1 MEVQKSPNFVTL
13 KARSLM
19 VVLAFL
25 CSCSA
30 IQSTGEE
37 TRLAGSSQP
46 PDTSPHY
53 RPSIPE
59 DLAVARRNRPAVLLQ
74 APGPNFNLAKLI
86 DVGEATSSCGAGTS
100 CTEPSIAVNPEN
112 PNIIVIHA
120 GFHDWDSTG
129 QNNARLFVST
139 NGGTTWSSKDAIDRP
154 TNISV
159 ETGPNDTT
167 LAYGANSLLAGT
179 FLVQRKSIGPPI
191 GNDVFT
197 GSTGDPTKS
206 ASFQWHTI
214 IPGGGNAPPG
224 QLDALRND
232 DGVTNGVVRAQQT
245 DQISTHDNDQ
255 PWVVVHSHLPD
266 HIIMG
271 EQSDNNRPLPIASAR
286 GVQGGDIA
294 MQNDV
299 YVAYSDRHL
308 DTIPHCNG
316 SVPVRVAASPAG
328 AHPPNFTVDKQVGA
342 SLIGGCMGPGIRLAV
357 APRTVFRD
365 GTVGLGFIYSVH
377 QSQVSSP
384 SNPDDPRLIDIV
396 LNRTTD
402 RGANWNVNGDPK
414 GMVVDHT
421 SSQQPTP
428 KFGMRNALFGGI
440 DHLAVDP
447 SNGVVYVAYGVF
459 DEEARHNRL
468 AIRQLFYAKCDEFSS
483 CNVLVAGPRVF
494 VNDGLFPAA
503 LPAVAVAA
511 NGTVGVLY
519 DTFDGMDN
527 GIPVFTAHL
536 ALADARHGDL
546 TFTTHFL
553 LTFLS
558 PDIDRGPG
566 QRVLGDFQ
574 QMVAVGN
581 KFYGVFTGNG
591 AALGRSVAS
600 SDPIFFVVDVSSP
613 GPIAIA
619 PAHQH

>member
-1 MEVQKSPNFVTL
+1 MEIQKCRDFVEGRRTL
-13 KARSLM
+13 KAPSWI

-30 IQSTGEE
+30 THSTGDEA
-37 TRLAGSSQP
+37 RLSVSSEP
-46 PDTSPHY
+46 PDTSPHT
-53 RPSIPE
+53 RLAIPE
-59 DLAVARRNRPAVLLQ
+59 DLAVARRSRPAVPPQ
-74 APGPNFNLAKLI
+74 APGPNFNLVKLV
-86 DVGEATSSCGAGTS
+86 DVGDATSLCTAGTS

-120 GFHDWDSTG
+120 GFHEWDSTG
-129 QNNARLFVST
+129 NNAPLFVST
-139 NGGTTWSSKDAIDRP
+139 NGGTTWSNKDAINRP

-159 ETGPNDTT
+159 DTGTNDTT

-179 FLVQRKSIGPPI
+179 FLVKRESQV
-191 GNDVFT
+191 GNDIFT
-197 GSTGDPTKS
+197 GSTADPTKS
-206 ASFQWHTI
+206 ASFQWHTN
-214 IPGGGNAPPG
+214 PSE
-224 QLDALRND
+224 
-232 DGVTNGVVRAQQT
+232 AQQT
-245 DQISTHDNDQ
+245 DQISTHNNDQ

-266 HIIMG
+266 GIIIG
-271 EQSDNNRPLPIASAR
+271 GQSDINRPSP
-286 GVQGGDIA
+286 IA

-299 YVAYSDRHL
+299 YVGYSDRHL
-308 DTIPHCNG
+308 DSNTCNT

-342 SLIGGCMGPGIRLAV
+342 SLVGGCMGPGIRLAV
-357 APRTVFRD
+357 APRTIFRD
-365 GTVGLGFIYSVH
+365 GTVGSGFIYSLH

-384 SNPDDPRLIDIV
+384 SNLDDPRLIDIV

-402 RGANWNVNGDPK
+402 RGANWSVNGDPE
-414 GMVVDHT
+414 GMVVDHV
-421 SSQQPTP
+421 SSQQPRP
-428 KFGMRNALFGGI
+428 KFGTHNALFGGI

-459 DEEARHNRL
+459 DQEARHNRL

-536 ALADARHGDL
+536 ALADARHGNL

-558 PDIDRGPG
+558 PDNMDKGPG

-574 QMVAVGN
+574 QMVAIGN

-600 SDPIFFVVDVSSP
+600 SDPIFFVVDVN
-613 GPIAIA
+613 GATPIAAA
-619 PAHQH
+619 PGTPTFTAHRE